1 MAFGHIGHINLIPR
15 IHIPEPPRHHKR
27 EMRRDKP
34 HIDTPGLFLASGI
47 FDIRKRSLFNLII
60 NLYLSRCT
68 RPRLCNTIPGVF
80 RLNNP
85 RIPIALAARNAVFC
99 PQFRMQVARELCAK
113 TVQLIETTKVLLARY
128 HNIVTDI
135 SQAMR
140 PRNRIRRHGKTI
152 VIRTDAIDITPRH
165 K

>member
-1 MAFGHIGHINLIPR
+1 
-15 IHIPEPPRHHKR
+15 
-27 EMRRDKP
+27 MRRNKP
-34 HIDTPGLFLASGI
+34 HIDTPGLFFASGI
-47 FDIRKRSLFNLII
+47 FDIRESSLFNLII
-60 NLYLSRCT
+60 NLYLSRGT
-68 RPRLCNTIPGVF
+68 WPRLCNTPPWIF

-85 RIPIALAARNAVFC
+85 RIPIALAARDTVFC
-99 PQFRMQVARELCAK
+99 PLFRMQVARELCAK
-113 TVQLIETTKVLLARY
+113 TVQLIQTTKVLLARN